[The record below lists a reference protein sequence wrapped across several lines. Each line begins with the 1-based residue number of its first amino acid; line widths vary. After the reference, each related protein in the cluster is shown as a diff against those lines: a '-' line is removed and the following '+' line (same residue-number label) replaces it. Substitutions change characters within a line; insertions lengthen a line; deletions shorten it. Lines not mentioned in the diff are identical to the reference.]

1 MSSYI
6 NGKRAEIIVFGC
18 LSLHEF
24 LCIFWVLCFLKIPD
38 CLFYID
44 LYYGFHR
51 ICWGIF
57 FIYSQLFYHFTT
69 AHFLLT
75 HQGRLSDH
83 SHAFFLQTN
92 NLRIPF
98 HRSNSI
104 YHTHSFYRFHISLHT
119 FSHPSIGKLLSHP
132 SYYFSIALY
141 KFFHHNGSILRSLR
155 SFHGSIRLDNKI
167 HQPRYNSL
175 NLI

>member
-1 MSSYI
+1 MRMIEMSSYI

-92 NLRIPF
+92 NLASSDLTGADVGDAFVNAVPEPASLAVLGLGGLLAMRRI
-98 HRSNSI
+98 
-104 YHTHSFYRFHISLHT
+104 RFDN
-119 FSHPSIGKLLSHP
+119 P
-132 SYYFSIALY
+132 
-141 KFFHHNGSILRSLR
+141 GS
-155 SFHGSIRLDNKI
+155 
-167 HQPRYNSL
+167 
-175 NLI
+175 